1 MKVPGDQAT
10 RTQLLEDLD
19 TTFVVEAAAGT
30 GKTTVLVERIV
41 MMVRKGRAT
50 LSQIIS
56 VTFTEKA
63 AGEMKLRLRTR
74 LERAR
79 EEVTLELER
88 DRLTLALEE
97 LEVARIGTIHGLC
110 ADLLREYPVEAGVDP
125 LFEVAAEGDSDA
137 LLSAAFHRRFQDL
150 LQTQPEGVRR
160 ALRRRQRG
168 PDSEPPRKALYSAVQ
183 SLVEHRDFAAPW
195 RRDPFSR
202 EAAIDALLPLLEG
215 LAARIPFVKLKRDRS
230 EFLDS
235 LELARRFLDDLS
247 HRESVSKRDYDGL
260 EAQLKELGG
269 NQYRWTAKAWGLSFS
284 GGLTEA
290 QILAERDAVW
300 TALKN
305 FVRLADADLAARLHD
320 ELRPIVE
327 GYELEKS
334 RRGVL
339 DFVDLLLLTRNLLRD
354 HHSVRES
361 LQERFKRVFVDEFQ
375 DTDPLQSEIVLLLAS
390 DDAAVSAPFA
400 TRPVP
405 GKLFVVGDPKQSI
418 YRFRRADIL
427 LYERV
432 KQHLLSCGAE
442 VLYLST
448 SFRST
453 PGIQAAV
460 NAAFSTVMTGEH
472 QATYV
477 PLGEWREPNREQPS
491 VVALPAPRPF
501 SGKGRVTKD
510 AIETS
515 LPEAVGAFVE
525 WLVTRST
532 WTVEEEGERVPVQAR
547 HVCILFKRLRRWGG
561 VDVPRPYAQALEAR
575 RVPHVLVGG
584 RSFHQREEVMA
595 LRTAL
600 FAVDRPDDEFSVY
613 ATLRGPFF
621 AFTDEQLFA
630 FKQAHG
636 KLHPLR
642 PWDAATSVHP
652 EQSRGAS
659 DQGPSTPLGMN
670 GGSVFSESAREV
682 IDALG
687 ALRDLHRKR
696 NLRPVSATVH
706 ELLELTRAH
715 AGVAFWTAGAQAL
728 ANVLQLAE
736 VSRRH
741 ERRASSFRDV
751 VEALQEEADD
761 GEAPEAPI
769 VEEGTEGVRMMT
781 VHAAKGLEFPVVIL
795 AEPTANSA
803 RQEPSHW
810 VDPER
815 GLWVHSL
822 ANCVPVE
829 LRDHEHEVLARDQE
843 EALRLTYVAATRAR
857 DVLVVPVCSEKRW
870 KDAWTEVLYP
880 ALYPQLGFEHEPKP
894 APGCPPFGRDPI
906 LDRDGPVPNEVPLPG
921 LHRAAT
927 MKNGVVWWDPRT
939 LELTREERTGLEAA
953 DALSEDDVEGPR
965 SIAAFEQWQDARTL
979 AVGKGSVPSERI
991 TVARELPP
999 VLVTGTLQVEQT
1011 SANREGR
1018 AAGRRFG
1025 ELVHACLAVVP
1036 LEASEEV
1043 VEGIASVMGRSL
1055 QAPQREI
1062 RAATEA
1068 VVAALAHP
1076 AVSAARGSADV
1087 RREVSLVD
1095 HLEDGTIVE
1104 GAIDLAY
1111 ELDGV
1116 WRIVEFKT
1124 DASIEENR
1132 PQYEAQT
1139 QAYVRAIHAATG
1151 KPARGVI
1158 LRV

>member
-1 MKVPGDQAT
+1 VKIPGDQPT
-10 RTQLLEDLD
+10 RTQLLEELD

-41 MMVRKGRAT
+41 MMVRKGRAR
-50 LSQIIS
+50 LSEIIS

-79 EEVTLELER
+79 DEVVSEQEREL
-88 DRLTLALEE
+88 LTRALEE

-125 LFEVAAEGDSDA
+125 LFEVAAEGDADA
-137 LLSAAFHRRFQDL
+137 LLHAAFHRRFQDL
-150 LQTQPEGVRR
+150 LQTQPEGIRR

-168 PDSEPPRKALYSAVQ
+168 PDAEPPRKALLNAVQ

-195 RRDPFSR
+195 RRDPFDR
-202 EAAIDALLPLLEG
+202 EAALDSLLPLMQGFASRL
-215 LAARIPFVKLKRDRS
+215 PHVKLRRDRS
-230 EFLDS
+230 EFLES
-235 LELARRFLDDLS
+235 LELTKRFLDDVA
-247 HRESVSKRDYDGL
+247 HRESVSPRDYDGL
-260 EAQLKELGG
+260 EAQLKDLGG
-269 NQYRWTAKAWGLSFS
+269 NQFRWTAKPWGLNFT
-284 GGLTEA
+284 GGVNEVSITA
-290 QILAERDAVW
+290 ARDQVW
-300 TALKN
+300 NGLKN
-305 FVRLADADLAARLHD
+305 FIRLSDADLAARLHE
-320 ELRPIVE
+320 ELRPIVD

-354 HHSVRES
+354 HRTVRES

-390 DDAAVSAPFA
+390 DDPAVSAPFS

-432 KQHLLSCGAE
+432 KQHLVSFGAQ
-442 VLYLST
+442 VVYLST

-460 NAAFSTVMTGEH
+460 NAAFEPAMKGEH
-472 QATYV
+472 QALYV
-477 PLGEWREPNREQPS
+477 PLGDWREPNKEQPS
-491 VVALPAPRPF
+491 VVVIPAPRPF
-501 SGKGRVTKD
+501 NEKGRPTKD
-510 AIETS
+510 AIEQS
-515 LPEAVGAFVE
+515 LPDAVGAFID
-525 WLVTRST
+525 WLVNKST
-532 WTVEEEGERVPVQAR
+532 WTVEEDGQRVKVQAR
-547 HVCILFKRLRRWGG
+547 HICILFKRLRRWGG

-600 FAVDRPDDEFSVY
+600 FAIDRPDDEYSVY

-621 AFTDEQLFA
+621 AFTDEQLFS
-630 FKQAHG
+630 FKHEQG

-642 PWDAATSVHP
+642 PFEGVELSLT
-652 EQSRGAS
+652 
-659 DQGPSTPLGMN
+659 
-670 GGSVFSESAREV
+670 AREV
-682 IDALG
+682 VDALT
-687 ALRDLHRKR
+687 LIRELHVKR
-696 NLRPVSATVH
+696 NRRPVSATVH

-715 AGVAFWTAGAQAL
+715 AGVAFWTAGAQSL

-761 GEAPEAPI
+761 GEAPEAPL

-795 AEPTANSA
+795 AEPTANSS
-803 RQEPSHW
+803 RQDPSHW

-843 EALRLTYVAATRAR
+843 ESLRLTYVAATRAR
-857 DVLVVPVCSEKRW
+857 DVLVVPACGEKQW
-870 KDAWTEVLYP
+870 KGAWTEVLYP
-880 ALYPQLGFEHEPKP
+880 ALYPQLGFEHEPRP
-894 APGCPPFGRDPI
+894 APGCPPFGRDTI
-906 LDRDGPVPNEVPLPG
+906 LDRDGPVPSETPLPG

-927 MKNGVVWWDPRT
+927 MKNGVVWWDPRA
-939 LELTREERTGLEAA
+939 LELTREERSGLEAA
-953 DALSEDDVEGPR
+953 DALQDEPVEGPK
-965 SIAAFEQWQDARTL
+965 SIAAFDAWRDSRSI
-979 AVGKGSVPSERI
+979 AIGSGMVASER
-991 TVARELPP
+991 VVSPRELPP
-999 VLVTGTLQVEQT
+999 VLVTATLQVEDT
-1011 SANREGR
+1011 GVKRSVG
-1018 AAGRRFG
+1018 GMRFG

-1036 LEASEEV
+1036 LTAGVAEI
-1043 VEGIASVMGRSL
+1043 EGIAEELGRL
-1055 QAPQREI
+1055 LEARPREVK
-1062 RAATEA
+1062 AAVEA

-1076 AVSAARGSADV
+1076 LVSAARGSSDV

-1095 HLEDGTIVE
+1095 HLEDGTAIE
-1104 GAIDLAY
+1104 GVIDLAY
-1111 ELDGV
+1111 LIDGV
-1116 WRIVEFKT
+1116 WQIVEFKT
-1124 DASIEENR
+1124 DLTLEENR

-1139 QAYVRAIHAATG
+1139 QAYVRAIGAATG
-1151 KPARGVI
+1151 LSARGVI

>member
-1 MKVPGDQAT
+1 MKIPGDQAT
-10 RTQLLEDLD
+10 RTRLLEELD

-41 MMVRKGRAT
+41 MMVRKGRAR
-50 LSQIIS
+50 LSEIIS

-79 EEVTLELER
+79 EEVTSEDER
-88 DRLTLALEE
+88 ALLTVALEE

-110 ADLLREYPVEAGVDP
+110 ADLLREYPVEAEVDP
-125 LFEVAAEGDSDA
+125 LFEVAAEGDADA

-150 LQTQPEGVRR
+150 LQSQPEGVRR

-168 PDSEPPRKALYSAVQ
+168 PDSEPPRKTLYSAVQ

-195 RRDPFSR
+195 RRDPFRR
-202 EAAIDALLPLLEG
+202 EEALDALIPLMRGFASRLPH
-215 LAARIPFVKLKRDRS
+215 VKLRKDRDRS
-230 EFLDS
+230 EFLES
-235 LELARRFLDDLS
+235 LELTRRFLDDVT
-247 HRESVSKRDYDGL
+247 HRETVSARDYDGL
-260 EAQLKELGG
+260 EAQLKELAG
-269 NQYRWTAKAWGLSFS
+269 NQFRWTSKPWGLQFT
-284 GGLTEA
+284 GGLSEA
-290 QILAERDAVW
+290 LLLGERDALW
-300 TALKN
+300 NALKT
-305 FVRLADADLAARLHD
+305 FVRLCDADLAARLHE
-320 ELRPIVE
+320 ELGPIVDA
-327 GYELEKS
+327 YETEKA

-354 HHSVRES
+354 HRSVRES

-375 DTDPLQSEIVLLLAS
+375 DTDPLQSEIVLLLGS
-390 DDAAVSAPFA
+390 DDPALSDPFA

-432 KQHLLSCGAE
+432 KQHLISHGAE
-442 VLYLST
+442 VVYLST

-460 NAAFSTVMTGEH
+460 NAAFATVMTGEH

-477 PLGEWREPNREQPS
+477 PLGEWREPNKEQPS
-491 VVALPAPRPF
+491 VIALPAPRPLNE
-501 SGKGRVTKD
+501 KHRVTKE
-510 AIETS
+510 AVEGS
-515 LPEAVGAFVE
+515 LPEAVGAFID
-525 WLVTRST
+525 WLVNKST
-532 WTVEEEGERVPVQAR
+532 WTVEEDGARVKVQAR
-547 HVCILFKRLRRWGG
+547 HVCILFKRLRKWGG
-561 VDVPRPYAQALEAR
+561 GDVPRPYAQALEAR

-600 FAVDRPDDEFSVY
+600 FAIDRPDDEFSVY

-630 FKQAHG
+630 FKHEQG

-642 PWDAATSVHP
+642 PFPAPLDSAGDERDP
-652 EQSRGAS
+652 AS
-659 DQGPSTPLGMN
+659 GEAPSL
-670 GGSVFSESAREV
+670 SAREV
-682 IDALG
+682 IDALT
-687 ALRDLHRKR
+687 LLKDLHVKR
-696 NLRPVSATVH
+696 NRRPVSATVH

-715 AGVAFWTAGAQAL
+715 AGVAFWTAGAQSL

-736 VSRRH
+736 LSRRH

-761 GEAPEAPI
+761 GEAPEAPL

-795 AEPTANSA
+795 AEPTANSS
-803 RQEPSHW
+803 RQDPSHW
-810 VDPER
+810 VDPDR
-815 GLWVHSL
+815 GLWVHAL

-843 EALRLTYVAATRAR
+843 ESLRLTYVAATRAR
-857 DVLVVPVCSEKRW
+857 DVLVVPACSEKQW
-870 KDAWTEVLYP
+870 KGTWTDVLYP
-880 ALYPQLGFEHEPKP
+880 AIYPQLGFEHEPKP
-894 APGCPPFGRDPI
+894 APGCPPFKRDPI
-906 LDRDGPVPNEVPLPG
+906 LDRDGMVPNEVPLPG

-927 MKNGVVWWDPRT
+927 MKNGVVWWDSHA
-939 LELTREERTGLEAA
+939 LELTREERSGLEAA
-953 DALSEDDVEGPR
+953 DALQEDPVEGPR
-965 SIAAFEQWQDARTL
+965 SIEAFDRWRDSRSIAIGTGQVA
-979 AVGKGSVPSERI
+979 SE
-991 TVARELPP
+991 TVMSPRELPA
-999 VLVTGTLQVEQT
+999 VLVTATLQVEDT
-1011 SANREGR
+1011 GVKRTVG
-1018 AAGRRFG
+1018 GLRFG

-1036 LEASEEV
+1036 LTATRTE
-1043 VEGIASVMGRSL
+1043 VEGIVEELGRLLKSP
-1055 QAPQREI
+1055 ARELK
-1062 RAATEA
+1062 AATEA

-1076 AVSAARGSADV
+1076 LVSAAKDSPDV

-1095 HLEDGTIVE
+1095 HLEDGTVIE
-1104 GAIDLAY
+1104 GVIDLAY

-1116 WRIVEFKT
+1116 WQIVEFKT
-1124 DASIEENR
+1124 DLMIEENR
-1132 PQYEAQT
+1132 PQHEAQT
-1139 QAYVRAIHAATG
+1139 QAYVRAIHGATG
-1151 KPARGVI
+1151 KRARGVI

>member
-1 MKVPGDQAT
+1 M
-10 RTQLLEDLD
+10 LEELD

-41 MMVRKGRAT
+41 MMVRKGRAR
-50 LSQIIS
+50 LSEIIS

-79 EEVTLELER
+79 EEVTSDVER
-88 DRLTLALEE
+88 DLLTTALEE

-125 LFEVAAEGDSDA
+125 LFEVAAEGDADA

-168 PDSEPPRKALYSAVQ
+168 MDAEPPRKVLFSAVQ
-183 SLVEHRDFAAPW
+183 QLVEHRDFAAPW
-195 RRDPFSR
+195 RRDPFRR
-202 EAAIDALLPLLEG
+202 EEAIDAVLPLLQV
-215 LAARIPFVKLKRDRS
+215 LADRLPNVKLRRDRS
-230 EFLDS
+230 EFLES
-235 LELARRFLDDLS
+235 LELAKRFLDDLA

-260 EAQLKELGG
+260 EAQLKDLGG
-269 NQYRWTAKAWGLSFS
+269 NQYRWTAKAWGLNFS
-284 GGLTEA
+284 GGVTEA
-290 QILAERDAVW
+290 SLVAERDAVW
-300 TALKN
+300 NALKN
-305 FVRLADADLAARLHD
+305 FVRLADADLAARLHE
-320 ELRPIVE
+320 ELRPIVDQ
-327 GYELEKS
+327 YELEKS

-354 HHSVRES
+354 HFLARRS
-361 LQERFKRVFVDEFQ
+361 LQQRFKRVFVDEFQ

-390 DDAAVSAPFA
+390 DDPAISAPFE
-400 TRPVP
+400 TRPEP

-432 KQHLLSCGAE
+432 KQRLVSCGAE
-442 VLYLST
+442 VVYLST

-477 PLGEWREPNREQPS
+477 PLGEWREGNKEQPS
-491 VVALPAPRPF
+491 VIALPAPRPLNE
-501 SGKGRVTKD
+501 KGRVTKD

-515 LPEAVGAFVE
+515 LPEAVGAFID
-525 WLVTRST
+525 WLVTKSS
-532 WTVEEEGERVPVQAR
+532 WTVEEEGQRVKVEAR

-600 FAVDRPDDEFSVY
+600 FAVDRPDDEYSVY

-621 AFTDEQLFA
+621 AFTDEQLLS
-630 FKQAHG
+630 FKHEQG

-642 PWDAATSVHP
+642 PFASARDA
-652 EQSRGAS
+652 
-659 DQGPSTPLGMN
+659 L
-670 GGSVFSESAREV
+670 SESAKEVVAALTVLRE
-682 IDALG
+682 
-687 ALRDLHRKR
+687 LHVKR
-696 NLRPVSATVH
+696 NKRPVSASVH

-715 AGVAFWTAGAQAL
+715 AGVAFWTAGAQSL

-736 VSRRH
+736 LSRRH
-741 ERRASSFRDV
+741 EQRASSFRDV

-795 AEPTANSA
+795 AEPTASSS

-822 ANCVPVE
+822 AHCVPAE

-857 DVLVVPVCSEKRW
+857 DVLVVPMCSERRFE
-870 KDAWTEVLYP
+870 DTWTSVLYP
-880 ALYPQLGFEHEPKP
+880 ALFPQEGFEHEPRP

-906 LDRDGPVPNEVPLPG
+906 LDRDGAIPGNVPLPG
-921 LHRAAT
+921 LHRAST
-927 MKNGVVWWDPRT
+927 LKNGVVWWDPRA
-939 LELTREERTGLEAA
+939 LELAREERSGLEAA
-953 DALSEDDVEGPR
+953 DALQEDPIEGPR
-965 SIAAFEQWQDARTL
+965 SIAAYEAWQDGRAI
-979 AVGKGSVPSERI
+979 AVAEGATPSVVIR
-991 TVARELPP
+991 VARELEP
-999 VLVTGTLQVEQT
+999 VRVTQTVDLESTNVER
-1011 SANREGR
+1011 AGR

-1036 LEASEEV
+1036 LEALQDEI
-1043 VEGIASVMGRSL
+1043 EGIADVMGRSL
-1055 QAPQREI
+1055 QASEREI
-1062 RAATEA
+1062 KAAIKA

-1076 AVSAARGSADV
+1076 SVSAARRSGDV

-1095 HLEDGTIVE
+1095 HLEDGTVVE
-1104 GAIDLAY
+1104 GVIDLAY

-1116 WRIVEFKT
+1116 WYVVEFKT
-1124 DASIEENR
+1124 DQSIEESR
-1132 PQYEAQT
+1132 AQYETQT
-1139 QAYVRAIHAATG
+1139 MAYMRAIEAATG
-1151 KPARGVI
+1151 VQVRGII